1 MNTTRLKNKQQMEY
15 FGAFLDQTGTL
26 FSTHP
31 TNNKQT
37 YLRHMYVSFIQVL
50 FTMFLLSK
58 QIVHMFFPFW
68 FETECVNLK
77 KGMSDYEMVRT
88 FTEAAGT
95 KCSNFPKLITK
106 ERGIFLLKHTLSELH
121 EFALTITS
129 STEEAHQLLKDCL
142 GVDPSEWKSRTPY
155 ELIEDQEDAI
165 CDAWVY
171 MLNVAAEFGQDVS
184 SMMKVVMAS
193 NMAKIDPVTGKCIRR
208 EEDGKIMKPA
218 GWEPPKTKE
227 EIERQMREGTHLK

>member
-1 MNTTRLKNKQQMEY
+1 MEY
-15 FGAFLDQTGTL
+15 FDTIINRIDTL
-26 FSTHP
+26 FSAHP
-31 TNNKQT
+31 LRNGQT
-37 YLRHMYVSFIQVL
+37 YLRHMYVSFLQVL
-50 FTMFLLSK
+50 LTMFLLSK

-68 FETECVNLK
+68 FDSECPNIKRGL
-77 KGMSDYEMVRT
+77 SDYEMVRT

-95 KCSNFPKLITK
+95 KCSNIPKLITK

-129 STEEAHQLLKDCL
+129 STEEAHQLLKECL
-142 GVDPSEWKSRTPY
+142 GVDPSEWKQRTQF

-184 SMMKVVMAS
+184 SMMKIVMAS

-208 EEDGKIMKPA
+208 EEDGKIMKPV

-227 EIERQMREGTHLK
+227 EIERQIREGTMLK

>member
-1 MNTTRLKNKQQMEY
+1 MELIES
-15 FGAFLDQTGTL
+15 FSDKISTL

-31 TNNKQT
+31 QKNGQT
-37 YLRHMYVSFIQVL
+37 YLKHVYLSFMQVVFTLTLLCKQVIHMVCPFL
-50 FTMFLLSK
+50 FEGVCPSIK
-58 QIVHMFFPFW
+58 S
-68 FETECVNLK
+68 NL
-77 KGMSDYEMVRT
+77 SDYEMVRT

-95 KCSNFPKLITK
+95 KCSDYPKLITK
-106 ERGIFLLKHTLSELH
+106 ERGIFLLRHTLSELH
-121 EFALTITS
+121 EFALTITG
-129 STEEAHQLLKDCL
+129 STEEAHQLLRECL
-142 GVDPSEWKSRTPY
+142 GVDPTEWKQRTTF

-193 NMAKIDPVTGKCIRR
+193 NMAKIDPKTGKCIKR
-208 EEDGKIMKPA
+208 EEDGKIMKPV

-227 EIERQMREGTHLK
+227 EIERQMREGTMLK